1 MRYTPS
7 YDAIKE
13 ARRADDDLNRGQWTR
28 DLKVSNWRRVIELT
42 VETLSSKSKDLQI
55 AAWLT
60 EALTIHNGF
69 AGLRGGIC
77 LLRMLHERFWDS
89 LYPALEDGDAELRA
103 GILEWLNDRLPPLI
117 RAIPLTAPD
126 GVGPY
131 SWLRWQESR
140 AVEEA
145 GRKKAQDKAA
155 LVAEGKITGEQFD
168 KAVAASPQKLLEEL
182 LEDIRESFDENQKLA
197 EQVDDRYGRDAP
209 SLIGIKQALEDCRA
223 LVEDLLKKKQAPAAA
238 PAQPPA
244 AATAPNAPKPP
255 PGAAPAAAPAQVRPA
270 APSPPAAQSTT
281 PPAAQPPPPAAPAT
295 PASSTIA
302 ASPTL
307 AQPQASAPPAPPAPQ
322 AQIAA
327 APVTPGPQPQSP
339 ISQAAGPAQSPSASP
354 APNQVSAGQPQAPG
368 NVSNRPQPAVNGATP
383 ASPPQSAPLVAINPH
398 RPEVSQLQPANQ
410 AAAAIPAGALPL
422 EPRDRADALRRLQSI
437 AAYFQRTEPQSPV
450 SYLVQ
455 RAVRWGEMPL
465 DQWLNDVISDKAVLA
480 HIRET
485 LGLKSSP

>member
-69 AGLRGGIC
+69 AGLRDGIC

-270 APSPPAAQSTT
+270 APSPPAAPIHNTPRCSTATTCCAGRPGVIDDLSFSYTHST
-281 PPAAQPPPPAAPAT
+281 PGFGPSGAARAASSDRCRSGNTWAST
-295 PASSTIA
+295 PISYFAGCRSGSVTVCFASSKSSVGRSASSTRQRIE
-302 ASPTL
+302 SPTACCQRSNSSL
-307 AQPQASAPPAPPAPQ
+307 ASTIRAFGSDQSASA
-322 AQIAA
+322 
-327 APVTPGPQPQSP
+327 GS
-339 ISQAAGPAQSPSASP
+339 
-354 APNQVSAGQPQAPG
+354 
-368 NVSNRPQPAVNGATP
+368 
-383 ASPPQSAPLVAINPH
+383 
-398 RPEVSQLQPANQ
+398 
-410 AAAAIPAGALPL
+410 
-422 EPRDRADALRRLQSI
+422 
-437 AAYFQRTEPQSPV
+437 
-450 SYLVQ
+450 
-455 RAVRWGEMPL
+455 
-465 DQWLNDVISDKAVLA
+465 
-480 HIRET
+480 
-485 LGLKSSP
+485 